1 MIYNS
6 SIAKTGGSRLPDK
19 EQKEI
24 SVILKDWSAG
34 RRESAD
40 VLLSLV
46 YDELRKIA
54 RRYLRKERSDH
65 TLQPTAL
72 VHEAYMKLIDL
83 SDVSWQDRAHF
94 FAVASSVMRNILVDH
109 ARARLAEKR
118 GGEGQRIALEDV
130 VSFSREPDVDLL
142 ALDEA
147 LNKLAKFDE
156 QQSRLVE
163 LRFFGGLTIEETAH
177 VLGISPATVKREW
190 TVAKAWL
197 FRQMKSAR

>member
-1 MIYNS
+1 MES
-6 SIAKTGGSRLPDK
+6 DEP
-19 EQKEI
+19 KEI
-24 SVILKDWSAG
+24 SLILKDWSG
-34 RRESAD
+34 GKRESAD

-54 RRYLRKERSDH
+54 RQYLRKERVDH

-72 VHEAYMKLIDL
+72 VHEAYIKLIDI

-94 FAVASSVMRNILVDH
+94 FAVASNVMRHILVDH
-109 ARARLAEKR
+109 ARARLSEKR
-118 GGEGQRIALEDV
+118 GGDAQRIALEDV
-130 VSFSREPDVDLL
+130 VSFSDGPDVDLL
-142 ALDEA
+142 ALDES
-147 LNKLAKFDE
+147 LSNLAEFDE

-190 TVAKAWL
+190 TLAKAWL
-197 FRQMKSAR
+197 FRRMKTL